1 MFQPIDATFR
11 VCILVLTEPEP
22 AGKTVPERSYWR
34 GLTRAVAVA
43 DQGSSGQG
51 CLG

>member
-1 MFQPIDATFR
+1 MFQHVDATFR
-11 VCILVLTEPEP
+11 LCIGVLTQPSP
-22 AGKTVPERSYWR
+22 AGKNRTWFQFRLLV
-34 GLTRAVAVA
+34 RAVAGA